1 MPCCGL
7 TEYRERVPIKYT
19 AAGLV
24 VFWGGFSVALAA
36 GLLTCWLPWGRHVL
50 RWCGAFLLALWR
62 DTMRNPASVP
72 ARWACRLSGR
82 LLPVSPI
89 AAEWVFRHPEAPVV
103 AVTVVGI
110 AVLAGAV
117 WLCSFLV

>member
-24 VFWGGFSVALAA
+24 VFWGGFAVALTA

-50 RWCGAFLLALWR
+50 RSCGAFLLALWG
-62 DTMRNPASVP
+62 DTMRNPASPWTRLCCSNP
-72 ARWACRLSGR
+72 ALMNEVNNGCPSRGVEVNSGWNWQ
-82 LLPVSPI
+82 P
-89 AAEWVFRHPEAPVV
+89 
-103 AVTVVGI
+103 
-110 AVLAGAV
+110 
-117 WLCSFLV
+117 